1 MFNAALLK
9 TLDEAGMAVL
19 TLTEGL
25 ETAELLGSRLTRS
38 EVLRHMHLWSDA
50 ALGLPEPQRQGM
62 PEVDW
67 AAIEGAHG
75 ALKGSPG
82 PALDDALI
90 LGTTTLVPN
99 TLMWLRV
106 YRQQHP
112 EWFAMVG

>member
-9 TLDEAGMAVL
+9 TLDEAGM
-19 TLTEGL
+19 
-25 ETAELLGSRLTRS
+25 AELLGSRLTRS

-112 EWFAMVG
+112 EWFAMVGCSRP